1 MEYTFEFEEL
11 VPILEDRIVTG
22 MMLYGKAILESA
34 DPSEPHEFFVSS
46 VELDG
51 GLVLTSSGGVPK
63 GHHSISKD
71 LFKAVAAVIQNPKH
85 PIGARAQM
93 EFGEA
98 ADEGGFDAR
107 HYSVY
112 SATHERRLI
121 AYLDAGH
128 PVNGASLEHNHEAAE

>member
-1 MEYTFEFEEL
+1 MEFTFEFEEL
-11 VPILEDRIVTG
+11 VPILDDRIVTG

-51 GLVLTSSGGVPK
+51 GFVLTPSGGVPN

-85 PIGARAQM
+85 PIGKAAQM
-93 EFGEA
+93 GFGEA
-98 ADEGGFDAR
+98 VDEGGFDAR

-112 SATHERRLI
+112 SATHERRLR
-121 AYLDAGH
+121 AYIDAGP
-128 PVNGASLEHNHEAAE
+128 PVKGASLVHNHGAAE